1 MFDSYTC
8 GFRNDVQNF
17 KLDWGLL
24 NFVIGFLK
32 FVLKTLE
39 MNNLQSLHIIYIVMQ
54 ITIIKLHITNYRIW
68 VGFDTH
74 RASYYVKINEVITKS
89 F

>member
-1 MFDSYTC
+1 
-8 GFRNDVQNF
+8 
-17 KLDWGLL
+17 
-24 NFVIGFLK
+24 
-32 FVLKTLE
+32 